1 MDVTLS
7 TKAKHAINI
16 LQLKLPPLR
25 QQLHPR
31 ALHRNQQQ
39 RSRKQRAYFFYIRLS
54 LSQQLAN

>member
-7 TKAKHAINI
+7 MKAKHAINI

-31 ALHRNQQQ
+31 ALHQHQQQ
-39 RSRKQRAYFFYIRLS
+39 RSHKQRAYFSRAGS
-54 LSQQLAN
+54 PSQHLAD